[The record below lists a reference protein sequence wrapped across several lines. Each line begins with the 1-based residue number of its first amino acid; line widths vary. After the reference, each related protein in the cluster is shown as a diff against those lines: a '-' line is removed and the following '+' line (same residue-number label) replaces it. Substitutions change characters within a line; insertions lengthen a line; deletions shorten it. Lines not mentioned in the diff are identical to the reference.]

1 MRKADLRR
9 LSEAGEPCAMK
20 VASTVRGGA
29 DGKGLSCETTCG
41 EIWQAG
47 LRNSQYLAS
56 RLLY

>member
-1 MRKADLRR
+1 
-9 LSEAGEPCAMK
+9 MK